1 LQLQQRVD
9 GAHRGAQHPV
19 SLHPVRIEGPSF
31 AIYLCI
37 LLNPSFVSLLYH
49 FCISASGDNR
59 RTFVCNVYIL
69 INPSFVSLLYHFC
82 IFCITFVSFVSL
94 LYLLY
99 HFCIFCITFV
109 SLLYLLH
116 HFCITASVLRPIA
129 ENTFADHQIAEFQ
142 FADFLFAKTLHYT
155 TPNLT

>member
-99 HFCIFCITFV
+99 HFCITFV
-109 SLLYLLH
+109 SFASLLYH
-116 HFCITASVLRPIA
+116 CIGATSNCRKHICGPSNCGISICRFFICQ
-129 ENTFADHQIAEFQ
+129 NT
-142 FADFLFAKTLHYT
+142 TLHYT
-155 TPNLT
+155 